1 MADLNIAHVRILTT
15 FSDASTREYIIS
27 GENLPTVL
35 GKISKFMKTSA
46 GEITGN
52 NFAEVFNDYTNNS
65 AFGNYSHAEG
75 SNTIAF
81 ANYSHSEGNSTSAN
95 GVASHAEGTG
105 TTAGSANQHV
115 QGRYNVADNNDTF
128 AFIIGNGTDTS
139 HRSNAMAIGWDGKFY
154 PNNSAT
160 GIDLTAVAEPDII
173 SDTTSGW
180 DKKQT
185 IVSKQDC
192 IYIWTDYRTI
202 DGTVI
207 PGIKVGDG
215 STKVVDLPFITDWI
229 ESSLIVAKPTS
240 DWDNFQDLKSK
251 RNCLYIWTDYRII
264 DGNNIPGVKIGDGT
278 TNVVDLPFITDWI
291 IPGLVTDE
299 ERLFWNNKITAY
311 MDSSNAENLILSK
324 QSEPTT

>member
-65 AFGNYSHAEG
+65 AFGDYSHAEG
-75 SNTIAF
+75 SSTIAF

-105 TTAGSANQHV
+105 TVAGSDNQHV
-115 QGRYNVADNNDTF
+115 QGKYNVSDNNDTF

-154 PNNSAT
+154 PNNSTT
-160 GIDLTAVAEPDII
+160 GIDLTAVAESKIV
-173 SDTTSGW
+173 SDTKANWAKIPSFVGKKDVIYVYTDYMTIGNITIPGFKIGDGNAYLIDLPFVTDSVKPTIIQSDTKAGW
-180 DKKQT
+180 A
-185 IVSKQDC
+185 SKSSFVPVENCIC
-192 IYIWTDYRTI
+192 IYTDYKTI
-202 DGTVI
+202 DGVDI
-207 PGIKVGDG
+207 PGFKVGDG
-215 STKVVDLPFITDWI
+215 NAY
-229 ESSLIVAKPTS
+229 LI
-240 DWDNFQDLKSK
+240 
-251 RNCLYIWTDYRII
+251 
-264 DGNNIPGVKIGDGT
+264 
-278 TNVVDLPFITDWI
+278 DLPFITDWI

-299 ERLFWNNKITAY
+299 ERNFWNNKVTAY
-311 MDSSNAENLILSK
+311 LDNADNGNLVLSK
-324 QSEPTT
+324 QAEPTT